1 MSGETRSVIATEMS
15 GELGREGACQV
26 SIILGGYIKM
36 SLNKE
41 LLMVGTDE
49 TLSFGDYTLE
59 QKAKIED
66 FEFKGDIY
74 KVKTFKEITKL
85 EKNGMFAYESVPGT
99 RVEHYTENEELVSF
113 EVSGDKDTQIIIGLE
128 ADSEYVVYMDKV
140 NVGDMST
147 NLSGKLALS
156 AELSSDKSI
165 LIEVVKK

>member
-1 MSGETRSVIATEMS
+1 
-15 GELGREGACQV
+15 
-26 SIILGGYIKM
+26 M

-41 LLMVGTDE
+41 LLMVETDE

-99 RVEHYTENEELVSF
+99 RVEHYQANEELVTF
-113 EVSGDKDTQIIIGLE
+113 EVMGDQDTQIIIGLE
-128 ADSEYVVYMDKV
+128 SDTEYVVYMDKV
-140 NVGDMST
+140 NVGDVIT

-156 AELSSDKSI
+156 AELGAGKNI